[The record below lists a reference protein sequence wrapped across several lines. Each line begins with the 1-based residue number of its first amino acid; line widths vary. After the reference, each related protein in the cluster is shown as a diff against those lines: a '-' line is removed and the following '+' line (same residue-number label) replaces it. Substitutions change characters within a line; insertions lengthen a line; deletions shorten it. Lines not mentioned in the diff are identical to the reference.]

1 MDNYYIIIFKMKIF
15 IYKTVFVLICVYV
28 LYQFTIGIKISSYEQ
43 NLKNFT
49 NDQGREQI
57 RNKVREELKKAISKE
72 QILKAEDKKLLK
84 EFITKIQNELNN

>member
-1 MDNYYIIIFKMKIF
+1 MKIF

-57 RNKVREELKKAISKE
+57 RNKVREELKKAISKD

-84 EFITKIQNELNN
+84 EFITKIQKELNN